1 MAAVGEPILTKEIE
15 WESWAG
21 EIRVNYIRLVAI
33 ALFYGQH
40 LLHLMLNRTESF
52 DASYHLRA
60 TLLVLT
66 WGLLVILVYAIGI
79 QQKSPS
85 YLKYLATAF
94 DILMIAATIKI
105 TEGYLGV
112 WNIIYLLPIMAASLR
127 QTLSLIYFA
136 TGFTLLTYLA
146 TLAYYYLGH
155 IGAERYWSEPS
166 LQIRTSDLA
175 VVALSI
181 LTAGLL
187 AGQTVRQA
195 QRFGDLA
202 AHGDTPS

>member
-1 MAAVGEPILTKEIE
+1 MSAVGEPILTKEVD

-40 LLHLMLNRTESF
+40 LLHVLLNGSASF
-52 DASYHLRA
+52 DEHYHLRA
-60 TLLVLT
+60 TVLVLT
-66 WGLLVILVYAIGI
+66 WGLLVIAIYAMAL
-79 QQKSPS
+79 QQYFPP
-85 YLKYLATAF
+85 YLKYVATAF
-94 DILMIAATIKI
+94 DIFMIAATIKL

-127 QTLSLIYFA
+127 QTLKLIYFA
-136 TGFTLLTYLA
+136 TGFALATYLV

-155 IGAERYWSEPS
+155 IGADRYWSEPS

-175 VVALSI
+175 VVTLSI

-195 QRFGDLA
+195 RRFGNLSA
-202 AHGDTPS
+202 KGDTES